1 MKKKQKVTGYDKYV
15 DWKIFSIPVVLFFV
29 VLLIP
34 TPYGMKD
41 VGMEY
46 TVASDVVIEHFT
58 KTLFGK
64 SASDAA
70 QWEMGA
76 ARMMEQ
82 SMRIGALNRDR
93 FLKRNLK
100 WCKQYK
106 IDLDAKNFK
115 RVMTHIESEVPDH
128 QFLALMEDG
137 INLRK
142 TGLTYESLSD
152 KQRQLA
158 DKGAWQIKVAV
169 AMGLF
174 VVLCFLTECI
184 PLPAVAFC
192 IGLILVFT
200 GVVTRQEVV

>member
-70 QWEMGA
+70 QWEIGSRPYDGA
-76 ARMMEQ
+76 EHA
-82 SMRIGALNRDR
+82 NRC
-93 FLKRNLK
+93 F
-100 WCKQYK
+100 
-106 IDLDAKNFK
+106 
-115 RVMTHIESEVPDH
+115 ESGSV
-128 QFLALMEDG
+128 
-137 INLRK
+137 
-142 TGLTYESLSD
+142 S
-152 KQRQLA
+152 
-158 DKGAWQIKVAV
+158 
-169 AMGLF
+169 
-174 VVLCFLTECI
+174 
-184 PLPAVAFC
+184 
-192 IGLILVFT
+192 
-200 GVVTRQEVV
+200 